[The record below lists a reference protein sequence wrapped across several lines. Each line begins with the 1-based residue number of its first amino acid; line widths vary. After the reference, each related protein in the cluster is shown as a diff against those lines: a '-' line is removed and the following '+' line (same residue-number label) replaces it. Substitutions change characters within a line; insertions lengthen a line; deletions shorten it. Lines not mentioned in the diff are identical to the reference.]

1 MQKIKNQKKKKEK
14 PKKKKEKKILKK
26 NTKTKSQEKIK
37 LQHKTF
43 YREKYNILNNWSQT
57 QLRNYLL
64 WGECYQIKRKKFL
77 EESEKVPIQLE
88 ITEN

>member
-1 MQKIKNQKKKKEK
+1 MQK
-14 PKKKKEKKILKK
+14 
-26 NTKTKSQEKIK
+26 KTKSQEKIK

>member
-1 MQKIKNQKKKKEK
+1 MQKKTKIKGK
-14 PKKKKEKKILKK
+14 PKKKKKILKK
-26 NTKTKSQEKIK
+26 NTQTKSQEKIK
-37 LQHKTF
+37 LQHKAF
-43 YREKYNILNNWSQT
+43 YREKYNRLNNWSQT